1 MSVLDR
7 LVRPPSAP
15 ATVRITRWAQGLRA
29 DASAVLDALRGRHA
43 PPTITRK
50 ARRPAPAAPRGATA
64 IARALVIAEVRR
76 ETADAV
82 TLVLT
87 DPTGAPIGFRPG
99 QFFTLLIELDG
110 ELVRRAYSACSSY
123 LDPTRVAI
131 TVKRV
136 AGGRVSNHL
145 NDRAAVGDPIR
156 VLGPSG
162 DFGTAPDPAQ
172 ARHVVLIGGGSGITP
187 LMAIARG
194 VLAVEPAS
202 KVTLLYGNRRA
213 ADIILASALDALV
226 AAHPALTVRHVLEEP
241 DPCAVRTGRL
251 DEATVA
257 SLAAELGLDA
267 TAEYFVCGPEP
278 MMAAAK
284 AALIARSIPATRI
297 HEERFASVRATP
309 VRGPQLATI
318 RIAGKAREVTV
329 PTGGSLLD
337 AGLDAGLAMPFSCAM
352 GGCGACAVELV
363 SGAVDLDEPNCLGA
377 DERARG
383 TILACVARPL
393 GPCVIAVP
401 A

>member
-1 MSVLDR
+1 M
-7 LVRPPSAP
+7 A
-15 ATVRITRWAQGLRA
+15 RWARALRA
-29 DASAVLDALRGRHA
+29 DARAVLDALRGDHA
-43 PPTITRK
+43 PPTISRK
-50 ARRPAPAAPRGATA
+50 PRARAATRGASAT
-64 IARALVIAEVRR
+64 ARALRIAEIRR

-82 TLVLT
+82 TIVLA
-87 DPTGAPIGFRPG
+87 DPSGAPIGFRPG
-99 QFFTLLIELDG
+99 QFFTLLVELDG
-110 ELVRRAYSACSSY
+110 EPVRRAYSACSSH
-123 LDPTRVAI
+123 LDPGQVAI

-145 NDRAAVGDPIR
+145 NDRAQVGDPVR

-162 DFGTAPDPAQ
+162 DFGTAPDAAN
-172 ARHVVLIGGGSGITP
+172 ARHVVLLGGGSGITP

-194 VLAVEPAS
+194 ILAVEPAS
-202 KVTLLYGNRRA
+202 KVTLVYGNRRA
-213 ADIILASALDALV
+213 ADIIFARDLAALA
-226 AAHPALTVRHVLEEP
+226 AAHPALTVRHVLEEA

-251 DEATVA
+251 DD
-257 SLAAELGLDA
+257 AAIAALGDELGFDA

-278 MMAAAK
+278 MMAGAR
-284 AALIARSIPATRI
+284 AALVARGIPATRI

-309 VRGPQLATI
+309 VRSAQLATI
-318 RIAGKAREVTV
+318 RLGGKTREVTV
-329 PTGGSLLD
+329 PAGGSLLD
-337 AGLDAGLAMPFSCAM
+337 AGLDAGLPMPFSCAM

-401 A
+401 GATP